1 MSSQLLL
8 PLGDTA
14 PVTLVFLTSHVK
26 FYSLIKM
33 LPKNH
38 SSCGGLCK
46 RVVPSQT
53 GWNGGVH
60 GPFRVFCP
68 CSLREEA
75 QSKRLNL
82 MVCLLSWN

>member
-8 PLGDTA
+8 SLGDAA

-26 FYSLIKM
+26 FYSRIKM

-46 RVVPSQT
+46 RVVPHRQ
-53 GWNGGVH
+53 GGM
-60 GPFRVFCP
+60 
-68 CSLREEA
+68 EEFTA
-75 QSKRLNL
+75 RFLYFVLALFDKKHKTSA
-82 MVCLLSWN
+82 